1 MCGLI
6 LFKSQLT
13 PLIHCS
19 LPEER
24 SRPFAD
30 YQWTTFLFSTRT
42 KVLHLFLQSTLLKF
56 KNLKNAFQR
65 LKLDS
70 THPKWHGPN
79 GPFLHL
85 DHKESTEKVF
95 EKEKIR
101 LPSKVVDDGPADGLQ
116 SLFRGGRRPIPIQQ
130 TVNTPQSALARL
142 DKGKTEK
149 TRKLQNY
156 LSFIRSDIICMI
168 MWKLG
173 TGWFSRRPWKSGP
186 VTFPERY
193 QDAWGCFFF
202 RGSRPWTYHR
212 EPSLLECP
220 LLTGLSLFFLIFFC
234 SVCTFSLSFL
244 HISCVKERAIKDRNV
259 TKMVTLTTHNT
270 MVRSRG
276 PTYLR
281 RNGVVLVNDNF
292 I

>member
-1 MCGLI
+1 MPKEPLNYPIHDLNPWPNPAELSPVGPQMCKWWNQRFYGASLSAGMWFPWTLLI
-6 LFKSQLT
+6 SAVWRKIKQGIGGNVVHVWPFSSPSSHHRYIVPCQRR
-13 PLIHCS
+13 
-19 LPEER
+19 EAA
-24 SRPFAD
+24 PFAD

-56 KNLKNAFQR
+56 KNFKNAFQR

-70 THPKWHGPN
+70 SAVTAPIQSGMAPMAPSFILTTKNPRKK
-79 GPFLHL
+79 FL
-85 DHKESTEKVF
+85 KK
-95 EKEKIR
+95 KKIR

-116 SLFRGGRRPIPIQQ
+116 SLFGGGRRPIPIQQ

-156 LSFIRSDIICMI
+156 SSFIRSDIHCMI

-193 QDAWGCFFF
+193 QDAWGCFFP
-202 RGSRPWTYHR
+202 GQQ
-212 EPSLLECP
+212 
-220 LLTGLSLFFLIFFC
+220 
-234 SVCTFSLSFL
+234 
-244 HISCVKERAIKDRNV
+244 
-259 TKMVTLTTHNT
+259 T
-270 MVRSRG
+270 MNI
-276 PTYLR
+276 P
-281 RNGVVLVNDNF
+281 
-292 I
+292 